1 LAIIFLQFEI
11 QKQFLSHSK
20 TSLIFP
26 QVEIHPHY
34 PQSDLVE
41 FCRKNDI
48 HIQAYS
54 SLGTTVAN
62 EANPL
67 LNDDCVKNIAEK
79 YGKTPGF
86 HLFSHF

>member
-1 LAIIFLQFEI
+1 V
-11 QKQFLSHSK
+11 

-86 HLFSHF
+86 QFILTFLKSVICKKAPTL